1 MATIH
6 KPFNYVPALHTNIA
20 RTIQRERKRLKALE
34 EAAKQDAPV
43 ELVASVTNVTPL
55 PSVKLRN
62 GKA

>member
-6 KPFNYVPALHTNIA
+6 KPFTYVPAIQTNIA

-34 EAAKQDAPV
+34 DAAKKQVPV
-43 ELVASVTNVTPL
+43 EVAVVTNVTPL
-55 PSVKLRN
+55 PTGKLRN

>member
-6 KPFNYVPALHTNIA
+6 KPFTYVPAIQTNIA

-34 EAAKQDAPV
+34 EAAKKAAPV
-43 ELVASVTNVTPL
+43 EVAVVTNVTPL
-55 PSVKLRN
+55 PTGKLRN

>member
-6 KPFNYVPALHTNIA
+6 KPFTYVPAIQTNIA

-34 EAAKQDAPV
+34 EAAQQDKPI
-43 ELVASVTNVTPL
+43 EVAVVTNVTAL
-55 PSVKLRN
+55 PTGKLRS

>member
-20 RTIQRERKRLKALE
+20 RTIAKERKRLKALE
-34 EAAKQDAPV
+34 EAAKTDKPI
-43 ELVASVTNVTPL
+43 EVAVITNVTPL
-55 PSVKLRN
+55 PTGKLRN

>member
-6 KPFNYVPALHTNIA
+6 KPFTYVPAIQTNIA

-34 EAAKQDAPV
+34 EAAKKEAPV
-43 ELVASVTNVTPL
+43 EVAVMTNVTPL
-55 PSVKLRN
+55 PTGKLRN